1 MFFILSKATLFLL
14 SPFTW
19 FVVSSLIFLFWKK
32 QLVNT
37 IAKWTSLAILIIFTN
52 PFLFLETARI
62 WEIHGTTIELT
73 KKYDVGIVLTGMA
86 EYDTEL
92 KRISIR
98 RGADRIWQ
106 AISLYQL
113 KKIKKI
119 LISGDSGYI
128 TDRGLHEAKQFKSIL
143 IQWGIPEK
151 DIITEETSRNTHEN
165 AVETQN
171 ILNRSYPH
179 LSRFLLITSGMHMRR
194 SIACFENEGVKVTP
208 FSTDLYTSDERSYFW
223 DQYIIPNV
231 EYFEKWNHLT
241 KEVFGYI
248 TYDLVGYID

>member
-32 QLVNT
+32 QRVKT
-37 IAKWTSLAILIIFTN
+37 IAKWSSLALIVLFTN
-52 PFLFLETARI
+52 PFLFLEAARI
-62 WEIHGTTIELT
+62 WEVHGTTLENT
-73 KKYDVGIVLTGMA
+73 KRYDVGIVLTGMA

-92 KRISIR
+92 NRISIR
-98 RGADRIWQ
+98 RGGDRIWQ
-106 AISLYQL
+106 AISLYKM

-128 TDRGLHEAKQFKSIL
+128 TDRGLHEAKQFKTTL
-143 IQWGIPEK
+143 VLWGIPEQ

-179 LSRFLLITSGMHMRR
+179 LTRYLLITSGLHMRR
-194 SIACFENEGVKVTP
+194 SIACFENEKMKVTP
-208 FSTDLYTSDERSYFW
+208 FSTDLFTSEKRSYFW
-223 DQYIIPNV
+223 DQYFIPNV
-231 EYFEKWNHLT
+231 DYLEKWNHLT
-241 KEVFGYI
+241 KEIFGYL